1 MEKLPKNLK
10 KNTINENIK
19 HAGRPSKKELYKKE
33 RIDIMNKLNN
43 ILELN
48 DKNNFILY
56 DIEHDEKKVQEIM
69 DLKDDISK
77 YFKGKRSV
85 VFIPKYKDKIISKS
99 FLGLI
104 KIVYKEMDYN
114 DISMQKYFTR
124 NNKSFYS
131 TIYFISKENI
141 LNTHE

>member
-1 MEKLPKNLK
+1 MEKPPKNLK
-10 KNTINENIK
+10 KNTIKENIK
-19 HAGRPSKKELYKKE
+19 HAGRPPKKELYKKE

-114 DISMQKYFTR
+114 VISMQKKF
-124 NNKSFYS
+124 NKFGKFICS
-131 TIYFISKENI
+131 TIYIISKDNV
-141 LNTHE
+141 LNL

>member
-33 RIDIMNKLNN
+33 RIDIINKLNK

-48 DKNNFILY
+48 EKNNFILY

-114 DISMQKYFTR
+114 VISMQKKF
-124 NNKSFYS
+124 NKFGKFICS
-131 TIYFISKENI
+131 TIYIISKDNV
-141 LNTHE
+141 LNL